1 MWRLLWT
8 FHLIKSQHEYI
19 IEWRETELYGY
30 ITMYCCCQV
39 DFTLVISQKKQDCII
54 IIFDCWILVIIS
66 RILLKNLLIN
76 TNCMLNFEDNKQIH
90 VIKKLTMFGYITIYI
105 LHCYQHN
112 PLFHVTRTVE
122 SEVQPPDDPQ
132 TKEGPRVWVS
142 VWLPAKDPPNPG
154 SERRQ
159 EAD

>member
-8 FHLIKSQHEYI
+8 FHLMKSQHEYI
-19 IEWRETELYGY
+19 IEWRETELYRY
-30 ITMYCCCQV
+30 ITMYRCCQV
-39 DFTLVISQKKQDCII
+39 NFTLVISHSRETRLYNNYLWLLN
-54 IIFDCWILVIIS
+54 FSHHFLNLVEES
-66 RILLKNLLIN
+66 ANKS
-76 TNCMLNFEDNKQIH
+76 NCNFEDNKQIH

-122 SEVQPPDDPQ
+122 SEVQPPDDSQ
-132 TKEGPRVWVS
+132 TKEGPRVRVS

-154 SERRQ
+154 SERQQ